1 MLILHVFSPK
11 STAGLSHLS
20 RVLRG
25 APTLAGLGLLAVSAV
40 GCCETYITRAA
51 ELQIRL
57 EDQTRRASDLES
69 RIAELEKENRLRGE
83 QVAALQGTPPASR
96 ELLVRPT
103 ELELGPL
110 TGGRNFD
117 DKQGDDGLRIYAVL
131 KDAAGDRI
139 KQAGR
144 FEVELFD
151 LEAGGRRLGRWT
163 FDEKQAAEAWNS
175 VLTNYNYVLD
185 VRWQNGVPAR
195 NGLTVRVKFTDLLT
209 GRTLDAQREVTFER
223 PAGS

>member
-20 RVLRG
+20 RVFRRV
-25 APTLAGLGLLAVSAV
+25 PTLAGLGLLAVSAV
-40 GCCETYITRAA
+40 GCCETYITHAA

-83 QVAALQGTPPASR
+83 QVAALQGTPAGRR

-163 FDEKQAAEAWNS
+163 FDEKQTAEAWNS
-175 VLTNYNYVLD
+175 VLTNYNYILD
-185 VRWQNGVPAR
+185 VRWQDGVPAR
-195 NGLTVRVKFTDLLT
+195 DALTVRVKFTDLLT

-223 PAGS
+223 PAGG